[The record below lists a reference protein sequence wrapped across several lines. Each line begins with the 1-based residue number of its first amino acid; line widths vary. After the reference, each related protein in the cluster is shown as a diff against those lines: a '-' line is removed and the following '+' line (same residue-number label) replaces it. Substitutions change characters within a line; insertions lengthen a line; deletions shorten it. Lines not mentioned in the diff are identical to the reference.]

1 LLFNSYD
8 LFPSCTF
15 EVLKKVLMRKLF
27 VSSCF
32 IFILIPFLFA
42 GNPGNRNKKIK
53 SKHPKNI
60 ILLIGDGMG
69 TAQIYAGYTAK
80 KGIMNITGMPVSGFS
95 VTYSA
100 DNYITDSG
108 AGGTALA
115 TGVKT
120 KNASIGVDAA
130 GKPVTSI
137 LEMAEQ
143 RGLSTGLVAT
153 STITHATPASFIAH
167 TSNRSKYADIA
178 LDFLHTDIDVFI
190 GGGYNHFARRADS
203 LNLLDSLKARG
214 YFVARDLKDVD
225 IPSTNRLAA
234 LLADEHMPSMI
245 KGRGNMLPDATEM
258 ALKILKRNK
267 SGFFIMIEGSQIDW
281 GGHDNDAP
289 YIVAEMV
296 DFDNAVGKAL
306 QFASK
311 NGETLV
317 IVTADHETGG
327 FGITGGSIVT
337 GEVTGGFVTKD
348 HTATMV
354 PVFAYGPGSEIF
366 TGVQENTEIFRK
378 CVELLGL

>member
-1 LLFNSYD
+1 MKRY
-8 LFPSCTF
+8 
-15 EVLKKVLMRKLF
+15 
-27 VSSCF
+27 
-32 IFILIPFLFA
+32 IFTVGLVMLILPAVFA
-42 GNPGNRNKKIK
+42 GNPGDKSKKSK
-53 SKHPKNI
+53 VKHPKNI

-69 TAQIYAGYTAK
+69 TSQVYAGYTAK

-100 DNYITDSG
+100 SDYITDSG

-120 KNASIGVDAA
+120 NNYSIGVDEK
-130 GKPVTSI
+130 GQHVRTI

-143 RGLSTGLVAT
+143 KGLSTGLVAT

-178 LDFLHTDIDVFI
+178 FDFLRTDIDVFI

-203 LNLLDSLKARG
+203 LNLIDSLKARG

-225 IPSTNRLAA
+225 LPSTRRLAA
-234 LLADEHMPSMI
+234 LLADEHMPSMA

-258 ALKILKRNK
+258 ALKMLKRNK
-267 SGFFIMIEGSQIDW
+267 LGFFVMIEGSQIDW
-281 GGHDNDAP
+281 GGHDNDVS
-289 YIVAEMV
+289 YVVNEMV

-306 QFASK
+306 QFAAK
-311 NGETLV
+311 DGETLV

-327 FGITGGSIVT
+327 FGITGGNLAT
-337 GEVTGGFVTKD
+337 GDVQGSYLTKD

-354 PVFAYGPGSEIF
+354 PVFAYGPGSELF
-366 TGVQENTEIFRK
+366 TGVQQNTDIFKK
-378 CVELLGL
+378 CAKLLGLQ